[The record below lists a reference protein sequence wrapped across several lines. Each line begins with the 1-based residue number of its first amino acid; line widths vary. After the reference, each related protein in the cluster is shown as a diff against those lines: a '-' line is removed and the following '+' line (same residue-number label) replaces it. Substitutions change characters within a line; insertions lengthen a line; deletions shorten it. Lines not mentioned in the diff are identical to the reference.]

1 MNKNQATEKFL
12 KSGFITVVELRAV
25 EARVNAA
32 KPEKNK
38 GESHYLNYNVLIGN
52 DSAEVKHYAKKGAN
66 AAPQALAFER
76 GQRAVV
82 EGVFEKNAFGISCMA
97 RSIELLTD

>member
-1 MNKNQATEKFL
+1 MNKEQASQKFL
-12 KSGFITVVELRAV
+12 NSGFITVVELRAV
-25 EARVNAA
+25 EAKSNPAR
-32 KPEKNK
+32 PEKNK
-38 GESHYLNYNVLIGN
+38 SESHYLNYNVLIGN
-52 DSAEVKHYAKKGAN
+52 DSAEVKHYAKKGSIS
-66 AAPQALAFER
+66 APQPLQFER